1 MNVIQ
6 APADE
11 RSSYFIT
18 VELYNEQGAKITP
31 ITFKWKLTDMAG
43 NVINSRSEVTVSN
56 PADANVIALTGDDLS
71 VFEDAITYRLVTVWG
86 TYYSPLANGNVDF
99 RQQIKFA
106 VRPMIG

>member
-18 VELYNEQGAKITP
+18 LELYNEQGAKITP
-31 ITFKWKLTDMAG
+31 TTLKWRLTDMAG
-43 NVINSRSEVTVSN
+43 NVINGRGEVVVST
-56 PADANVIALTGDDLS
+56 PADSNVIVLTGDDLA
-71 VFEDAITYRLVTVWG
+71 VFEDAITYRLVTAWG
-86 TYYSPLANGNVDF
+86 TYYSPLANGGVDF

-106 VRPMIG
+106 IRPMIG